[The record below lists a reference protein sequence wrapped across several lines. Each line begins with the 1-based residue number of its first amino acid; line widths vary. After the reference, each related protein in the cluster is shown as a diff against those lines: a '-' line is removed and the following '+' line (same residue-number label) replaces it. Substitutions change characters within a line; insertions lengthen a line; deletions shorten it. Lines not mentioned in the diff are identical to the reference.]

1 MSGIAREDLSGR
13 IDAIIYR
20 SRGPDAFY
28 VSEHACSVARGR
40 QLDTSL
46 RNLTREIRKDVGLGL
61 YALPRH
67 RRLHSFVTLARVT
80 VHLKTGYKSQ
90 WFPCR
95 VDEVEDYR
103 GRRSFEASCP
113 TNYLHDSGKTI
124 KDAITRLCDIIETRY
139 KGEGLHDLMRE
150 MPKCPILATI
160 DVSPDQQSRW
170 GTAVIS
176 PAEGGYEAS
185 IVGSAIRAHG
195 KDPYLALCNAEQK
208 LAEAGLPANCSVS
221 GEPVFCVV
229 DVPLALLDGTH
240 INRFLVT
247 ISSHENADSS
257 FYVARAPQAGD
268 IFVQSR
274 SFDDAIGGIS
284 DAIALEYREKEL
296 KEVTEMLKVPPFLAT
311 VRLPEI

>member
-1 MSGIAREDLSGR
+1 M
-13 IDAIIYR
+13 
-20 SRGPDAFY
+20 
-28 VSEHACSVARGR
+28 
-40 QLDTSL
+40 
-46 RNLTREIRKDVGLGL
+46 
-61 YALPRH
+61 PRH